1 MVMLTVKGVVET
13 PYYEWGP
20 RRYIEVRGDDGALYR
35 IKVPFRYGRVM
46 CNMTGLKT
54 IQEFEKGDG
63 IRVMIDRKMWDGTT
77 HLVLISAGPS

>member
-13 PYYEWGP
+13 PYYEWGT
-20 RRYIEVRGDDGALYR
+20 RRYIEVRGEDGALHR

-54 IQEFEKGDG
+54 IQEFKKGDE
-63 IRVMIDRKMWDGTT
+63 IRVTIDKKLWDGAS
-77 HLVLISAGPS
+77 HLVLISAGPA